1 MGPPGAVLYLDG
13 GVALTNPNLITFA
26 GYTVAQ
32 FTGDLGGIAGANTKC
47 RAEFPGATFCTA
59 SDVHQSEPDTG
70 APAAGAWVDYD
81 RDSLGNRA
89 TSPCNNGNGQWSYG
103 AGTADTSTF
112 LTTTGATSSSYCN
125 VTRPISCCNRTPRRI
140 FRGFTSLS
148 FTGDLGGFVGANAKC
163 RAEFPGSYFCA
174 SADYALAETTAVPGV
189 VGAWIDY
196 DRDSAGQRASS
207 PCNNGVGS
215 WTYGAGT
222 ADTSTYLLSNGTISS
237 SYCNVSRPIACCQ
250 TP

>member
-13 GVALTNPNLITFA
+13 GVVLTNPNVITFA

-32 FTGDLGGIAGANTKC
+32 YSGDLGGIAGANAKC
-47 RAEFPGATFCTA
+47 RVEFPGATFCTA

-70 APAAGAWVDYD
+70 APASGAWVDYD
-81 RDSLGNRA
+81 RDALGNRA

-103 AGTADTSTF
+103 TGTSDTSTY
-112 LTTTGATSSSYCN
+112 LTTTGATNSSYCN
-125 VTRPISCCNRTPRRI
+125 VTRPISCCYRTPRRI
-140 FRGFTSLS
+140 FRGFTAAS

-174 SADYALAETTAVPGV
+174 SADYALAETTAVPGAA
-189 VGAWIDY
+189 GAWIDY
-196 DRDSAGQRASS
+196 DRDAAGQRATS
-207 PCNNGVGS
+207 PCNNGAGQ

-222 ADTSTYLLSNGTISS
+222 SDTSTYLQTNGTINS
-237 SYCNVSRPIACCQ
+237 SYCNVARPIACCQ